1 MPPSVVTP
9 AEARRIAVRSQVLDG
24 SADNVLDTVRRLG
37 FLQIDPISSIA
48 TPQTLV
54 LWSRLGMYDTAEL
67 DRLLWQDRKLFE
79 WGAFIWPI
87 EDFPLIRARM
97 RRRRGKQTY
106 ERRGTEFLETNKR
119 FKRHLLQELERNGP
133 LLSREIEADL
143 MVSGDPHDWWGSRK
157 VTLMLELLEGRG
169 VVAIVGRRGKQRVWD
184 LAERWYPEAE
194 TISWPEAR
202 ELLEERRWRALGVRF
217 EQGEWRAHPEATDGR
232 VPSRT
237 TFLSPFDRLIHD
249 RDRAEA
255 LFGFHYRLEMYVPKA
270 KREYGY
276 YVLPILRGDRLV
288 GRIDPVFDRK
298 TGVLRINSVHWEPG
312 VKPVSLDK
320 PLRELAR
327 WLGAGSIES

>member
-1 MPPSVVTP
+1 VASEVVSL
-9 AEARRIAVRSQVLDG
+9 AEARRIAVRSQALDG
-24 SADNVLDTVRRLG
+24 SATDVLDTVRRLG

-54 LWSRLGMYDTAEL
+54 LWSRLGHYDTGEL
-67 DRLLWQDRKLFE
+67 DRLLWEERKLFE

-87 EDFPLIRARM
+87 EDYPLIRARM
-97 RRRRGKQTY
+97 RRRRGAQMY
-106 ERRGTEFLETNKR
+106 ERRGTEFLRTNAR
-119 FKRHLLQELERNGP
+119 FKRHLLRELERSGP

-143 MVSGDPHDWWGSRK
+143 MVSRDPHEWWGSRK

-169 VVAIVGRRGKQRVWD
+169 VVAIVGRQGKQRVWD

-202 ELLEERRWRALGVRF
+202 RILEDKRWRALGVRHDK
-217 EQGEWRAHPEATDGR
+217 GKWRAHPQATDGK
-232 VPSRT
+232 VPTRT

-249 RDRAEA
+249 RARMEE
-255 LFGFHYRLEMYVPKA
+255 LWNFHYRLEMYVPKA

-288 GRIDPVFDRK
+288 GRIDPVVDRK
-298 TGVLRINSVHWEPG
+298 AGVLRINSVHWEPG

-327 WLGAGSIES
+327 WVGAGSIER